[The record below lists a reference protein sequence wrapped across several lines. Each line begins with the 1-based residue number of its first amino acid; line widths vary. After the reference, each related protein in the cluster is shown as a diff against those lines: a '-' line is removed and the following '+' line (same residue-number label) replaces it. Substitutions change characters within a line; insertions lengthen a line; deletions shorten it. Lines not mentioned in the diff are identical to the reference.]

1 MKVQTKIKDVIYNDI
16 EDILDE
22 TPIEQ
27 PTEQPFYYNENRRE
41 IINDEIDVLD
51 ECPFN
56 PFNCG
61 GER

>member
-1 MKVQTKIKDVIYNDI
+1 MKAQTKIKDVIYNDI

-27 PTEQPFYYNENRRE
+27 PTEQPFYYNESRRE
-41 IINDEIDVLD
+41 TFNEIDVFE
-51 ECPFN
+51 ECSFDPFS
-56 PFNCG
+56 CG